1 MSNLVFNGKISK
13 ILPLAKGEGRSGEWA
28 KASFEVTESNPK
40 NEDYPQIGLFDLFKS
55 GERLK
60 TALEFSNNFKV
71 GDEVTVEFNLKKSVY
86 QKKDGSGEGQF
97 YSTPCWRI
105 DKIEGL
111 NSGGMQMPPATGG
124 DVDELPF

>member
-1 MSNLVFNGKISK
+1 M
-13 ILPLAKGEGRSGEWA
+13 
-28 KASFEVTESNPK
+28 
-40 NEDYPQIGLFDLFKS
+40 FKS
-55 GERLK
+55 GEWLK

-86 QKKDGSGEGQF
+86 QKKDGSGEAQF

-111 NSGGMQMPPATGG
+111 NSGGMQTPPLA
-124 DVDELPF
+124 DENQDLPF